1 VGKTKT
7 AKEEMDGKTKS
18 YKKGYNKLPLGQ
30 LPTHLRLL
38 PTHFWEG
45 PLGRAGGWVIG
56 RESCSL
62 HVQYTC

>member
-1 VGKTKT
+1 MGKTKT

-45 PLGRAGGWVIG
+45 PVGRAGYIDI
-56 RESCSL
+56 
-62 HVQYTC
+62 